1 MNKIVLITI
10 TLLFP
15 IVIFSQSPEYKKI
28 DNNNE
33 TVIKINKA
41 AAATNTIKSK
51 FTQEKFLS
59 ILDDK
64 LISSGDFYFARPNS
78 LRWEYKVP
86 FSYLILMHKGK
97 IILKDE
103 NKTNRFDS
111 DSNEMFRQMNEMII
125 SLVQGSLLKSNQ
137 FTFEV
142 FESSKDILIKLTP
155 NIEQMRQMLPCI
167 DMYFNRTDY
176 SVTEVKMHEDSGDYT
191 LIRFQQK
198 QLNSVI
204 NNTIFNE

>member
-1 MNKIVLITI
+1 MNKI
-10 TLLFP
+10 TLLILTLLIP
-15 IVIFSQSPEYKKI
+15 IVLFSQSSEYKKI
-28 DNNNE
+28 KNNSE
-33 TVIKINKA
+33 IVIKINKA
-41 AAATNTIKSK
+41 ASVTNTIKSK

-78 LRWEYKVP
+78 LRWEYKDP

-125 SLVQGSLLKSNQ
+125 SLVQGSLLNSNQ

-142 FESSKDILIKLTP
+142 FESQKDILIKLTP
-155 NIEQMRQMLPCI
+155 NIEQLRQMLPCI
-167 DMYFNRTDY
+167 DMYFNKTDY

-191 LIRFQQK
+191 LIKFHQK

-204 NNTIFNE
+204 NNTFFDE